1 MITLHKVAKKYGQ
14 VKAVTDVSFSLKTG
28 KTTALVGPNG
38 AGKTSLLNMLSGLAA
53 PDSGSIHYDTAKK
66 DPRTQLGFL
75 PQYPAFH
82 DWMTAE
88 EFLQFAARLG
98 KKSKKEARIRSSELL
113 ELVGLADASRKKIGG
128 FSGGM
133 KQRLGIA
140 QALVH
145 EPKLLLLDEPVSAL
159 DPIGRKEIM
168 ILLNELKERMTIL
181 YSTHVLHDAQ
191 LLCDDVLM
199 MNKGKM
205 ILFDS
210 LHHIY
215 QQYDKPRMV
224 ITFEHSFMPWVADM
238 RQRYSGWEIQIKGNE
253 VEVIGSNLGDL
264 RRILLDE
271 ISRSDLPVR
280 SITFGTSTL
289 EEVFH
294 EVMHHE

>member
-1 MITLHKVAKKYGQ
+1 MITLNQVTKKYGQ
-14 VKAVTDVSFSLKTG
+14 VEAVSDVSFSLTSG

-38 AGKTSLLNMLSGLAA
+38 AGKTSLLHMLSGLIS
-53 PDSGSIHYDTAKK
+53 PGSGTIHYLTKEK
-66 DPRTQLGFL
+66 DPRTVIGFL
-75 PQYPAFH
+75 PRYPAFH

-98 KKSKKEARIRSSELL
+98 KKSKKESRIRASELL
-113 ELVGLADASRKKIGG
+113 ELVGLEDVYRKKIGG

-168 ILLNELKERMTIL
+168 SLLNGLKNEMTIL

-191 LLCDDVLM
+191 LLCDEVLM
-199 MNKGKM
+199 MNKGKI
-205 ILFDS
+205 ILYDS
-210 LHHIY
+210 LHTIY
-215 QQYDKPRMV
+215 QQYDRPR
-224 ITFEHSFMPWVADM
+224 IIIKSEYSLRSWAADM
-238 RQRYSGWEIQIKGNE
+238 RLRYPEWDILSDENE
-253 VEVIGSNLGDL
+253 VVITGSNLPEL
-264 RRILLDE
+264 RKNLLHE
-271 ISRSDLPVR
+271 VSKKNLPLR
-280 SITFGTSTL
+280 SIKFGTSTL

-294 EVMHHE
+294 EVMNHE